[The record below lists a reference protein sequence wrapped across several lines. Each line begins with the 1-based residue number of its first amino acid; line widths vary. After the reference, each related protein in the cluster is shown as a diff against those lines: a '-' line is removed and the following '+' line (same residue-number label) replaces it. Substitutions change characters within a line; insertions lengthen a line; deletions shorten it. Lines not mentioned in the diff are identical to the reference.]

1 MADLMGG
8 SQKKNPDEIARE
20 QETARKFAELSER
33 TRLLEERLKQS
44 IQKVQVIDETSMKKV
59 KDLKDKITNLEEQ
72 LASMRKDS
80 DEIKEIVR
88 RIAKDMSQ
96 TAKLSDIRVLEK
108 YINMVDITRLITKE
122 DVLRMMDERESEKKV
137 KKKD

>member
-8 SQKKNPDEIARE
+8 GSKKTPAEIEKE
-20 QETARKFAELSER
+20 QETARKFAQLSER

-44 IQKVQVIDETSMKKV
+44 FQKIQVIDETNMNKI
-59 KDLKDKITNLEEQ
+59 KDIKDKITNLEEQ
-72 LASMRKDS
+72 LASIRKDF
-80 DEIKEIVR
+80 DEAKEIVR

-96 TAKLSDIRVLEK
+96 TAKLSDLRVLEK
-108 YINMVDITRLITKE
+108 YINMVDITRLVTKE
-122 DVLRMMDERESEKKV
+122 DVLRLIDDYESEKKT